1 MISFEP
7 SPDTAQ
13 LMECSASKLLD
24 NARLINSKSS
34 SSTNNNVGTIFRHP
48 DSPGMTSFGGINSSF
63 PFEALSSNLNINN
76 NNKKKKKN
84 MSSSNVKVDSIRILR
99 AEDVLVEYGLPEGRS
114 DALILLK
121 VDVEGFEMQ
130 AIRGVY
136 LYRFPFQFLTFE
148 LFREVI
154 EAAGEDPVDLLFYVK
169 DAGYKC
175 SYGR

>member
-1 MISFEP
+1 
-7 SPDTAQ
+7 
-13 LMECSASKLLD
+13 
-24 NARLINSKSS
+24 
-34 SSTNNNVGTIFRHP
+34 
-48 DSPGMTSFGGINSSF
+48 
-63 PFEALSSNLNINN
+63 
-76 NNKKKKKN
+76 

-121 VDVEGFEMQ
+121 V
-130 AIRGVY
+130 GVY